1 MTPQTP
7 GKKRPSFQSPTLV
20 SCANRMSLD
29 FCRAVD
35 YYSGL
40 LCVSTRRR
48 LGKRPYSQAVLKLLQ
63 QRLVLEMCRAI
74 FIERNCQKNLGRT
87 TQQGLKK
94 EGYFGLISIFKIIHL
109 FFVLLE

>member
-7 GKKRPSFQSPTLV
+7 GKKRPSFQSPTTLV

-74 FIERNCQKNLGRT
+74 FIEGNCQKKSWTNDAT
-87 TQQGLKK
+87 KNKK
-94 EGYFGLISIFKIIHL
+94 EGYFGLISIFKL
-109 FFVLLE
+109 FTFFSYY

>member
-1 MTPQTP
+1 
-7 GKKRPSFQSPTLV
+7 
-20 SCANRMSLD
+20 MSLD

-74 FIERNCQKNLGRT
+74 FIERNCQKKSWTNDAT
-87 TQQGLKK
+87 KNTK
-94 EGYFGLISIFKIIHL
+94 EGYFGLISIFKTIHL

>member
-74 FIERNCQKNLGRT
+74 FIERNCQKKTLDERRN
-87 TQQGLKK
+87 K
-94 EGYFGLISIFKIIHL
+94 E
-109 FFVLLE
+109 